1 MLLINPLPKHNVYFF
16 LPCKAHI
23 LSLAK
28 SFRSFGHWR
37 KNGRRSAGKSVRN
50 RNLDAKKGHGMV
62 SSISLAFLRLDKG
75 MAGSKDWKQTMVS
88 RRRADLAAFR
98 RVNKAIVATR
108 HFALAL
114 HEQYVKKVVEA
125 PGVHIPAPV
134 LKGMGLCDWAWLQR
148 NLCFCRATACL
159 FCFWFGLLFAWK

>member
-1 MLLINPLPKHNVYFF
+1 
-16 LPCKAHI
+16 
-23 LSLAK
+23 
-28 SFRSFGHWR
+28 
-37 KNGRRSAGKSVRN
+37 
-50 RNLDAKKGHGMV
+50 
-62 SSISLAFLRLDKG
+62 
-75 MAGSKDWKQTMVS
+75 MAGGLRVSKKSKLRCEKRAWNGVVNFTCIPEVGQGYGREQRLESKPMVS
-88 RRRADLAAFR
+88 RRRADLAAAFR

-159 FCFWFGLLFAWK
+159 FRFWFGLLFAWK